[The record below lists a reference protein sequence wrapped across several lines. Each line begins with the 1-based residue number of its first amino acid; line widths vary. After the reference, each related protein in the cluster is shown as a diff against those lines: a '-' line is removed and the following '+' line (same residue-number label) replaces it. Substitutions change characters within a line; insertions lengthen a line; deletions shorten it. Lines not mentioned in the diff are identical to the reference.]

1 MLRAFDAWNST
12 LLVITCHNEDESFQR
27 NCCLS
32 SACQWIQIQRN
43 DKCPLQ
49 VECGKIHQFSNINC
63 MSLYKVHRVFISI
76 LLFRLVY
83 LLPVTIQA
91 PLGSESLGTNL
102 TRKVLMIFFMLKK
115 QPIVHESLWFFFAS
129 SLHTHPAY
137 TSDNMHSPYVV
148 LQIGLCHCS
157 KLALLASK
165 LLFWLFSR
173 MVFFMVEQSC
183 SCLQRLI
190 ACLANELLPPFL
202 QLQK

>member
-1 MLRAFDAWNST
+1 
-12 LLVITCHNEDESFQR
+12 
-27 NCCLS
+27 
-32 SACQWIQIQRN
+32 
-43 DKCPLQ
+43 
-49 VECGKIHQFSNINC
+49 
-63 MSLYKVHRVFISI
+63 MSLNKVRGVFISI
-76 LLFRLVY
+76 LLLRLVY
-83 LLPVTIQA
+83 LLSVTIQA
-91 PLGSESLGTNL
+91 PLGSESLRSNL

-115 QPIVHESLWFFFAS
+115 QHIVHESLWFFFAS

-157 KLALLASK
+157 KLALLARK

-190 ACLANELLPPFL
+190 ACLANELLPPFFSMHCASVPHD
-202 QLQK
+202 

>member
-91 PLGSESLGTNL
+91 PLGSESLRSNL

-115 QPIVHESLWFFFAS
+115 QPIVHESLWFFSQAPS
-129 SLHTHPAY
+129 THIQP
-137 TSDNMHSPYVV
+137 TP
-148 LQIGLCHCS
+148 C
-157 KLALLASK
+157 
-165 LLFWLFSR
+165 
-173 MVFFMVEQSC
+173 VFVC
-183 SCLQRLI
+183 DY
-190 ACLANELLPPFL
+190 
-202 QLQK
+202 

>member
-1 MLRAFDAWNST
+1 MDPNLKEW
-12 LLVITCHNEDESFQR
+12 
-27 NCCLS
+27 
-32 SACQWIQIQRN
+32 
-43 DKCPLQ
+43 Q
-49 VECGKIHQFSNINC
+49 VPPPNRMCTDS
-63 MSLYKVHRVFISI
+63 SI
-76 LLFRLVY
+76 LQNQLYELEQSSRSLRQHFAAQACVPAFGDDSSSSWKWKSWNKFDTEGFDDLFYAEEATYCSRKSLV
-83 LLPVTIQA
+83 
-91 PLGSESLGTNL
+91 
-102 TRKVLMIFFMLKK
+102 
-115 QPIVHESLWFFFAS
+115 FFAS

-190 ACLANELLPPFL
+190 ACLANELLPPFFSMHCASVPHDWGCS
-202 QLQK
+202 

>member
-49 VECGKIHQFSNINC
+49 VECGKIHRFSKINC

-115 QPIVHESLWFFFAS
+115 QPIVHESLWVFFAS
-129 SLHTHPAY
+129 SLHTHPAH
-137 TSDNMHSPYVV
+137 TSGNMHPPYVV

-157 KLALLASK
+157 IMALFARK
-165 LLFWLFSR
+165 FLFWLCAFSPG
-173 MVFFMVEQSC
+173 F
-183 SCLQRLI
+183 
-190 ACLANELLPPFL
+190 
-202 QLQK
+202 

>member
-12 LLVITCHNEDESFQR
+12 LLVITCDNEDESFQR

-32 SACQWIQIQRN
+32 SACQWIQIQWN

-49 VECGKIHQFSNINC
+49 VECGQIHQFSNINS

-91 PLGSESLGTNL
+91 PLGSESLRSNL

-115 QPIVHESLWFFFAS
+115 QHIVHESLWVFFAS
-129 SLHTHPAY
+129 SLHTHPAH
-137 TSDNMHSPYVV
+137 TSGNMHPPYVV

-157 KLALLASK
+157 ILALLASK
-165 LLFWLFSR
+165 FLFWLCAFSPG
-173 MVFFMVEQSC
+173 F
-183 SCLQRLI
+183 
-190 ACLANELLPPFL
+190 
-202 QLQK
+202 

>member
-1 MLRAFDAWNST
+1 MRNFGAFFETMTQLRGTRHRIVICSETQLSKIFQNSKSTRHWECSAFDAWNST

-91 PLGSESLGTNL
+91 PLPGKSYLWNVSDSNL
-102 TRKVLMIFFMLKK
+102 TCFRLRVLL
-115 QPIVHESLWFFFAS
+115 HLTLCS
-129 SLHTHPAY
+129 SLNFQHEGAPEKP
-137 TSDNMHSPYVV
+137 S
-148 LQIGLCHCS
+148 
-157 KLALLASK
+157 
-165 LLFWLFSR
+165 
-173 MVFFMVEQSC
+173 
-183 SCLQRLI
+183 
-190 ACLANELLPPFL
+190 
-202 QLQK
+202 

>member
-91 PLGSESLGTNL
+91 PLGSESLRTNL

-115 QPIVHESLWFFFAS
+115 QPIVHESLWFFSPAPS
-129 SLHTHPAY
+129 THIQLTPLTTY
-137 TSDNMHSPYVV
+137 
-148 LQIGLCHCS
+148 I
-157 KLALLASK
+157 LLM
-165 LLFWLFSR
+165 W
-173 MVFFMVEQSC
+173 
-183 SCLQRLI
+183 
-190 ACLANELLPPFL
+190 PFR
-202 QLQK
+202 

>member
-12 LLVITCHNEDESFQR
+12 LLLVITCHNEDESFQR

-63 MSLYKVHRVFISI
+63 MSLYKVQRVFISI

-115 QPIVHESLWFFFAS
+115 QPIVHESLWFFSQAPS
-129 SLHTHPAY
+129 THIQP
-137 TSDNMHSPYVV
+137 TP
-148 LQIGLCHCS
+148 
-157 KLALLASK
+157 LATCILLMWS
-165 LLFWLFSR
+165 FR
-173 MVFFMVEQSC
+173 
-183 SCLQRLI
+183 
-190 ACLANELLPPFL
+190 
-202 QLQK
+202 